1 MKKTLVALVALAG
14 VASAEVKLLYGYDF
28 NTNLTGLTD
37 TSTLT
42 NLGTGT
48 TSIGVT
54 SATGSA
60 AGSLATSSTK
70 FGDTGN
76 GSYITSENRMIS
88 IENANGIGA
97 DTTDGFAL
105 TFNFRV
111 QGSTQWKNSAMFKI
125 GTTAYTLQVGG
136 GQNSMYLFQGSTVA
150 EGAVAL
156 ANVTGTD
163 AGEWYTIVL
172 NATSTSL
179 TLNMY
184 STGETPALVD
194 SQTYTFTPAVT
205 GELTLFQQ
213 GGTDRFDAN
222 VRVDNF
228 GVYNGVLS
236 DAMAIDLIKYEKTN
250 GTLKT
255 KLVPEPTAATLSL
268 LALAGLAARR
278 RRK

>member
-1 MKKTLVALVALAG
+1 MALAG
-14 VASAEVKLLYGYDF
+14 VASAEVELLYGYNF
-28 NTNLTGLTD
+28 NTALSNLTD

-54 SATGSA
+54 PATGDA

-70 FGDTGN
+70 FGSSGN
-76 GSYITSENRMIS
+76 GSYITNANRMIS
-88 IENANGIGA
+88 IQDANGIGA

-111 QGSTQWKNSAMFKI
+111 QSTSVWKNAAMFKI
-125 GTTAYTLQVGG
+125 GTTAYTLQVGD
-136 GQNSMYLFQGSTVA
+136 GQKSMFLFQGSTVS

-156 ANVTGTD
+156 ASVRGTTAND
-163 AGEWYTIVL
+163 WYTIVL
-172 NATSTSL
+172 NATSASL

-184 STGETPALVD
+184 SSGDTPALVD
-194 SQTYTFTPAVT
+194 SKTHSFASPVT
-205 GELTLFQQ
+205 DELTLFQQ
-213 GGTDRFDAN
+213 GGTDRFDSN

-236 DAMAIDLIKYEKTN
+236 NVMAIDLIKYEKTN
-250 GTLKT
+250 GTLKA